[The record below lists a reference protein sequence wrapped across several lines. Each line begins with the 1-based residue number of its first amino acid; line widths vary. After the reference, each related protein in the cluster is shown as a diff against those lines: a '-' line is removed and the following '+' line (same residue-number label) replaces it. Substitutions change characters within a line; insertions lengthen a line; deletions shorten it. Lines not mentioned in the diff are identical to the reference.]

1 MNVEEDLVCKE
12 CGNDLLS
19 LQDGWNRCRKT
30 GRGEIT
36 GKFSRWQ
43 EDFVVRNVLKESG
56 EFKFHFRCIC
66 LCFGISDEQRSF
78 FALFFR

>member
-12 CGNDLLS
+12 CGNDLLN
-19 LQDGWNRCRKT
+19 LQVGWNKCRKT

-66 LCFGISDEQRSF
+66 LCFGINEELRSF

>member
-12 CGNDLLS
+12 CGNDLLN

-30 GRGEIT
+30 GHGEIT

-56 EFKFHFRCIC
+56 
-66 LCFGISDEQRSF
+66 
-78 FALFFR
+78 